1 MKSLRILVLEDH
13 AFQRAAIVNL
23 LNRLG
28 HTHVIEAADG
38 REALSLISSG
48 APVDIAVC
56 DLNMAGM
63 DGLTFLRLAHDAQLI
78 NAVIICSSVTDEL
91 LRAVDRIVTT
101 QGLKLLGSVGKPLHI
116 ESLEMLIAKYE
127 PVQKTNPLVL
137 PASADE
143 PTEQEIRDAVRHQE
157 FRAYFQPKFHLQ
169 TGTMDGAEVLVR
181 WQSAKRGLLSPAAF
195 LPTIECN
202 GLVDDMFFS
211 LLSQGLSLQ
220 RTVQSREHPFKLAF
234 NVDASQMSN
243 PNFVN
248 NLKEALRIHGASPA
262 GLILE
267 LTEKGLMHLPDIS
280 MENMVRLR
288 MMGVSLAIDDFGVG
302 YSSLERLCQMPFNE
316 IKLDAG
322 FVQHYE
328 EVRYGAVINSA
339 LTLARQLGI
348 RLVAEGIETVEQLNH
363 LVSLGYDWGQGY
375 LYARPMSQA
384 HLVDWYFEGN
394 KSSWR
399 HAFGSQHMQA

>member
-48 APVDIAVC
+48 GPVDIAVC

-302 YSSLERLCQMPFNE
+302 IL
-316 IKLDAG
+316 
-322 FVQHYE
+322 H
-328 EVRYGAVINSA
+328 
-339 LTLARQLGI
+339 
-348 RLVAEGIETVEQLNH
+348 
-363 LVSLGYDWGQGY
+363 
-375 LYARPMSQA
+375 
-384 HLVDWYFEGN
+384 
-394 KSSWR
+394 
-399 HAFGSQHMQA
+399 